1 MNVVMMTE
9 FLVTDAHPHRLM
21 HRMKTGMIYI
31 QLARATCNSRKSADE
46 RSSLVRTFLNRM
58 PSCIFIPCKLFICQ
72 AFVSRV

>member
-46 RSSLVRTFLNRM
+46 RSSL
-58 PSCIFIPCKLFICQ
+58 
-72 AFVSRV
+72 